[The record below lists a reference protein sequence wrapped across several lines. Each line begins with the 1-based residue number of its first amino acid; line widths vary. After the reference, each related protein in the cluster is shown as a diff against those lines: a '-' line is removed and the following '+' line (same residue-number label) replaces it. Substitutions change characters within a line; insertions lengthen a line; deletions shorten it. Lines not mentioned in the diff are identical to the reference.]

1 MIKILSQRFSFPSAR
16 LLGNS
21 LQTLVGQ
28 QVIVTSYPFRIKDKF
43 IRYGNSESVNIKDTE
58 FNPAQFIHLCSS
70 KLAFSRLMESNDIY
84 SPIYYNDPQ
93 KIERY
98 PIVIRET
105 LTSYGG
111 RGIRIVHSLDE
122 LNWRPA
128 FYWTPYISLCFELRV
143 HILGGKIVKIFKKEL
158 ENKMEFPI
166 RNNSS
171 CHFSL
176 KTPQCYPKLLE
187 SVNEL
192 LKIPEI
198 NQGRFFSLD
207 VGWNKESKEYFF
219 IEANSAS
226 GLNENTAEIYA
237 RYLVENI

>member
-111 RGIRIVHSLDE
+111 RGISVEKRWLNFRSFLKDMGERPTGLSLDRK
-122 LNWRPA
+122 NVNGN
-128 FYWTPYISLCFELRV
+128 YC
-143 HILGGKIVKIFKKEL
+143 
-158 ENKMEFPI
+158 
-166 RNNSS
+166 RNM
-171 CHFSL
+171 
-176 KTPQCYPKLLE
+176 PKL
-187 SVNEL
+187 SS
-192 LKIPEI
+192 
-198 NQGRFFSLD
+198 FYFSC
-207 VGWNKESKEYFF
+207 F
-219 IEANSAS
+219 
-226 GLNENTAEIYA
+226 
-237 RYLVENI
+237 